1 MRALF
6 QAIASAVR
14 SWLNS
19 VRRRPTAPQHEGK
32 LCGTHDGETS
42 QEKDRAGPN
51 SDSAQASDATPAT
64 ARISEP
70 KAPAANDVVARACVE
85 VADSASTPPQT
96 EPETPP
102 ARAATSQEPSNANE
116 GMAGDE
122 VHPSSLDS
130 EPEPPLP
137 HQEAISSDVR
147 AAGDALPAAPG
158 GPGES
163 IGGLP
168 SPQLGK
174 APESDPSSP
183 SGTTESI
190 QDTSPARD
198 AGDDI
203 GDGRERTAGRSSK
216 DGPGDPTSDP
226 ADGEHPHLTE
236 FAKPLIAPHESIDRG
251 DEALHEPAARVPEG
265 EAVSQPSEV
274 PTTSE
279 PNNFVGE
286 VRHEANVFPGETAVV
301 SDTDDVDS
309 ILTENAG
316 TDGEAGLE
324 AERTPDEVKPEGDR
338 ILAVPSTSTPES
350 EGRHP
355 PQYRAPTGPPPPGK
369 KRSQSRTHG
378 RKRQR
383 TTNPGP
389 AAIEVRVRILFQHG
403 GYCIVSLLPKRLPG
417 LPEELIASSQA
428 GDVEL
433 QALQEEWYQDV
444 APDNLANLLRMGFVW
459 RDPDTG
465 QEWMLSGREVFVLAH
480 GTTHRG
486 FLSCPRLA
494 LGRDHVVL
502 CTVGRLSA
510 VGDALRAAGC
520 ADWTQLGED
529 DGAPPGWLVLRKI
542 RPQRPVPLSS
552 EADILN
558 VLRPVPEIEIALEGG
573 IRLAYN
579 SWLLGYPPAIR
590 IYGAPE
596 RAVAVLID
604 GKKATGS
611 EQDGYTVPDWDV
623 EGDHQ
628 VSCSITTKSY
638 SLVHC
643 KTIWTYWP
651 AYSFSLRNSGGED
664 REFQF
669 CGPLVRPV
677 AINAQ
682 LAQLAQRQVTQVPP
696 TNPVLLGACP
706 GEVFFAHRRMEVR
719 GAQCLGLPPFDPLWA
734 LPAQPLQCDKRTNR
748 ILLVGEPIAES
759 NGASRQPLKNHPD
772 LERWCRLVLD
782 ASRKGL
788 AVEPASPAT
797 HRLWRDYKLRARSL
811 WRRLR

>member
-558 VLRPVPEIEIALEGG
+558 VLRPSLKSRSRSKEASGSPTTPGCSATRRHPHL
-573 IRLAYN
+573 RC
-579 SWLLGYPPAIR
+579 P
-590 IYGAPE
+590 
-596 RAVAVLID
+596 RARRGRAD
-604 GKKATGS
+604 RR
-611 EQDGYTVPDWDV
+611 Q
-623 EGDHQ
+623 EGD
-628 VSCSITTKSY
+628 
-638 SLVHC
+638 
-643 KTIWTYWP
+643 
-651 AYSFSLRNSGGED
+651 
-664 REFQF
+664 
-669 CGPLVRPV
+669 
-677 AINAQ
+677 
-682 LAQLAQRQVTQVPP
+682 
-696 TNPVLLGACP
+696 
-706 GEVFFAHRRMEVR
+706 
-719 GAQCLGLPPFDPLWA
+719 
-734 LPAQPLQCDKRTNR
+734 R
-748 ILLVGEPIAES
+748 I
-759 NGASRQPLKNHPD
+759 
-772 LERWCRLVLD
+772 
-782 ASRKGL
+782 
-788 AVEPASPAT
+788 
-797 HRLWRDYKLRARSL
+797 
-811 WRRLR
+811 

>member
-6 QAIASAVR
+6 QAIASVVR

-19 VRRRPTAPQHEGK
+19 VRGRPTAPQLEGE

-42 QEKDRAGPN
+42 QGKDRAGP
-51 SDSAQASDATPAT
+51 SDSAQASGATPAT

-70 KAPAANDVVARACVE
+70 EAPAANDVVARACVE
-85 VADSASTPPQT
+85 VAESPSTPPQT

-102 ARAATSQEPSNANE
+102 TGAATSQEASNDNE

-122 VHPSSLDS
+122 VRPNSLDS
-130 EPEPPLP
+130 DPEPPLS
-137 HQEAISSDVR
+137 HQETITSDVR
-147 AAGDALPAAPG
+147 ATGDALSAAPG

-168 SPQLGK
+168 SSQ
-174 APESDPSSP
+174 
-183 SGTTESI
+183 
-190 QDTSPARD
+190 
-198 AGDDI
+198 
-203 GDGRERTAGRSSK
+203 DGREGTAGRSSK

-226 ADGEHPHLTE
+226 ADGDHPHLTE
-236 FAKPLIAPHESIDRG
+236 FAKPLIALHESIDRG
-251 DEALHEPAARVPEG
+251 DDALHEPAARVPEG
-265 EAVSQPSEV
+265 EAVSQPPEV

-286 VRHEANVFPGETAVV
+286 VRDETNVFPGETAVV

-309 ILTENAG
+309 VLTENTG

-324 AERTPDEVKPEGDR
+324 AERTPDEVKPEDNR

-350 EGRHP
+350 ERRHP

-378 RKRQR
+378 GKRQR

-389 AAIEVRVRILFQHG
+389 AAIEVRVRVLFQHG
-403 GYCIVSLLPKRLPG
+403 GYCIVSLLPKWLPG
-417 LPEELIASSQA
+417 LPEELIASSQM

-529 DGAPPGWLVLRKI
+529 DGAPSGWLVLRKI
-542 RPQRPVPLSS
+542 RPQRPVSLSS
-552 EADILN
+552 DADILN

-596 RAVAVLID
+596 RTVAVLID
-604 GKKATGS
+604 GKKATGP
-611 EQDGYTVPDWDV
+611 EQDGYTAPDWDV

-638 SLVHC
+638 SLVQC

-682 LAQLAQRQVTQVPP
+682 LAQRQVTQVPP

-706 GEVFFAHRRMEVR
+706 GEVFSAHRRMEVR

-759 NGASRQPLKNHPD
+759 SGASRQSLKNRPD

-797 HRLWRDYKLRARSL
+797 RRLWRDYKLRARSL